1 MSFSGKIVKQNAL
14 QLEYFVFGQGDE
26 TIICFH
32 GHGRSA
38 FDFEFLI
45 QENRRIISIHLFF
58 HGNSLFPVNRIEKE
72 PLKTIEFIEL
82 FKLILKEEKVNRFH
96 LLAFSQGGRFTLC
109 LTPFFGLQIQ
119 SLTLIAPDGMDNYS
133 FYNWSSRQGLARKL
147 FTYLEKKPHKV
158 IRYSNLATKL
168 KLMRPKVKEFV
179 HEFASNPTTFR
190 NASLTWRAFRLLL
203 PNNDAISKTLKRNN
217 IPLLIIMGKFDQV
230 IRPKQAYRFAEKLGI
245 ENCVI
250 EIENGHNFFK
260 KTSIS
265 RFKDLLPYSSLSQ

>member
-1 MSFSGKIVKQNAL
+1 MNSVGKIVRQNAL

-32 GHGRSA
+32 GHGRST
-38 FDFEFLI
+38 FDFEFLA
-45 QENRRIISIHLFF
+45 QENRRVISIHLFF
-58 HGNSLFPVNRIEKE
+58 HGNSLFPINRIEKE
-72 PLKTIEFIEL
+72 PLKTNEFIEL
-82 FKLILKEEKVNRFH
+82 FKLILSKEKVIQFH

-109 LTPFFGLQIQ
+109 LTPFFGQQIE

-168 KLMRPKVKEFV
+168 KLMRPKVKTFV
-179 HEFASNPTTFR
+179 HEFASNPDTFR
-190 NASLTWRAFRLLL
+190 NASLTWRAFRLML
-203 PNNDAISKTLKRNN
+203 PDYDAISRTLKEND

-230 IRPKQAYRFAEKLGI
+230 IRPKQAYQFAEKLGI
-245 ENCVI
+245 KECVV

-260 KTSIS
+260 KSAIP
-265 RFKDLLPYSSLSQ
+265 RFKDLLPYSS